1 MKKSGLTFVKW
12 LINRFVNSKNDK
24 INKFLQKIQKHV
36 KLYSRFLLFSLY
48 GLESRKTQ
56 LKQWVTESSAKNI
69 FKVLTKV
76 YKTQFKVL
84 YQLFSNTWQN
94 ISIFE
99 IISHI
104 VWHNFFGLKF
114 NGKSG
119 NSIRKTFATFT
130 EKFLYDIKWK

>member
-1 MKKSGLTFVKW
+1 M
-12 LINRFVNSKNDK
+12 NSKNDE

-104 VWHNFFGLKF
+104 V
-114 NGKSG
+114 
-119 NSIRKTFATFT
+119 
-130 EKFLYDIKWK
+130 